1 MREVRRKAQLAARR
15 SLVVLL
21 ARSEAIRTNRR
32 CKEGLA
38 HASVTDLVSTYA
50 QAAAV
55 HGRASSEGD
64 YETANIQHDLI
75 AAVYRQLRER
85 GPGAQ
90 AALLDLADAPDPFVR
105 SWAGAHALEF
115 SPSQGEEVLAG
126 VAAEGGLAGFD
137 AEMTLKTWGEGQL
150 RFP

>member
-64 YETANIQHDLI
+64 YETANIQ
-75 AAVYRQLRER
+75 YRFARRMKVKSRLDASPPILRE
-85 GPGAQ
+85 
-90 AALLDLADAPDPFVR
+90 LARA
-105 SWAGAHALEF
+105 SATT
-115 SPSQGEEVLAG
+115 S
-126 VAAEGGLAGFD
+126 
-137 AEMTLKTWGEGQL
+137 
-150 RFP
+150 